1 MNSQMSRLREGH
13 EGFTLLE
20 ILVAMMILA
29 FFIGTAVIIQQNTMS
44 RTRSSNKMLV
54 AGHLIEKQIEYMRM
68 QLLKDPDNNWPP
80 GDTTFT
86 SNDIT
91 LNCVVSDA
99 YDLETGSTTKIDSV
113 RKLDIEATWVTD
125 RPDTLRV
132 ETYLAKMF

>member
-1 MNSQMSRLREGH
+1 MNSPMSRWSEGR

-29 FFIGTAVIIQQNTMS
+29 FFIGTAVIVQQNTMS

-68 QLLKDPDNNWPP
+68 QILKDPDTNWPP
-80 GDTTFT
+80 TDTTFT

-91 LNCVVSDA
+91 VDCNISYA
-99 YDLETGSTTKIDSV
+99 YDLETGSTKIDSV
-113 RKLDIEATWVTD
+113 RKLDIEATWVAGK
-125 RPDTLRV
+125 PDTLAV